1 MSDTVTIHNG
11 HCSYHGPAN
20 KAPVWAAR
28 GAITDLQPPAPTMSL
43 QIDPGPVPAQRVPDG
58 ASIAP
63 ELSGVGAHESHA
75 TRNEKALVLER
86 KLSAPGS
93 VHTHDQ
99 PMVEGAPSQVR
110 KSLPKV
116 SDVPAPKT
124 SFEDTTHAW
133 EEGYRAGRA
142 EGEEKAQAISL
153 TAYARAAKAILSS
166 KTVHEAGAA
175 LRVLVPKDANE
186 WLEAM
191 VERRVEGRA
200 KELAERNRELSAE
213 NKRLLQETRWSRKS
227 ALESKA

>member
-11 HCSYHGPAN
+11 HCSYHGPAD

-28 GAITDLQPPAPTMSL
+28 VAINDLHPPAPTIPM
-43 QIDPGPVPAQRVPDG
+43 QIVPGPMPAQRVPDG
-58 ASIAP
+58 ASIAS
-63 ELSGVGAHESHA
+63 EFSGVGAHESHA

-116 SDVPAPKT
+116 SDVPAPET

-133 EEGYRAGRA
+133 EEGYRAGMA
-142 EGEEKAQAISL
+142 FSAS
-153 TAYARAAKAILSS
+153 
-166 KTVHEAGAA
+166 
-175 LRVLVPKDANE
+175 
-186 WLEAM
+186 
-191 VERRVEGRA
+191 GRA
-200 KELAERNRELSAE
+200 TGGEGLHFGMDGTQKGKIPVSEANSGPIGKEI
-213 NKRLLQETRWSRKS
+213 W
-227 ALESKA
+227 